1 MLIRGHGSSHR
12 FFGSQTWAP
21 ITGCAVGSLLIGS
34 LVSRD
39 LRLAVAVS
47 AALLVVSVLA
57 TARGRVETQLLVG
70 LIVVSATTDLPQL
83 VRVGPVSGLGALTVL
98 LALTT
103 VPFWLLN
110 PSAVQLVPLPLRIFL
125 VWVVAISCV
134 DWLPPTIGVQNVLVF
149 ALFAGMVGIT
159 RYLAMADG
167 AVFFASVERAFW
179 IAGWLAVVLYAASV
193 ATGGLGSGSIMG
205 SRSFALFAL
214 VVFGWALARFRFDR
228 HSGPL
233 ALMLFIMIVLSLSR
247 GALAAAT
254 VMIAL
259 AWLDLRTVGS
269 WLKAATGAALATAA
283 FFIVVGHVQ
292 ALHSRFY
299 TGDVQQVAPGLSI
312 NTTGRESI
320 WRPVWNDYLTSPW
333 IGHGPGSGDSLTARL
348 SGFATDN
355 TLGSG
360 NVHNDY
366 LRVLHDFGVIGLAA
380 WVVVLLYLL
389 GRLYR
394 AARSRRGK
402 VTWQWAAWLALIGIS
417 LEMVVDNPMIEV
429 DVMVPL
435 AILIGAAL
443 AQAEDPRRWRSEL
456 RER

>member
-1 MLIRGHGSSHR
+1 MLIRGQGSPRR
-12 FFGSQTWAP
+12 FFGPTWAP
-21 ITGCAVGSLLIGS
+21 IAGCAVGSLLVGS

-39 LRLAVAVS
+39 LRLAIAIS
-47 AALLVVSVLA
+47 GALLIASVLA
-57 TARGRVETQLLVG
+57 TARGRAETQLLVG
-70 LIVVSATTDLPQL
+70 IVVLSATTDLPQL
-83 VRVGPVSGLGALTVL
+83 IRVGPVSGLGALTIL
-98 LALTT
+98 IALMT

-110 PSAVQLVPLPLRIFL
+110 PGAVKLVPLPVCIFL
-125 VWVVAISCV
+125 VWVLAIFCV
-134 DWLPPTIGVQNVLVF
+134 NWLPPTIGVQNVLVF
-149 ALFAGMVGIT
+149 ALFAGMVGIA
-159 RYLAMADG
+159 RYLTIADG
-167 AVFFASVERAFW
+167 AAFLANVERAFW
-179 IAGWLAVVLYAASV
+179 IAGWLAVFLYAASV
-193 ATGGLGSGSIMG
+193 AAGGLGSGRVVG

-228 HSGPL
+228 QTGTLP
-233 ALMLFIMIVLSLSR
+233 LMLFVMIVLSLSR

-269 WLKAATGAALATAA
+269 WLKAASGAALAAAA
-283 FFIVVGHVQ
+283 FLIAVGHVQ

-299 TGDVQQVAPGLSI
+299 TGDVQNVAPGLSI

-333 IGHGPGSGDSLTARL
+333 IGHGPGSGDNLTARL
-348 SGFATDN
+348 SGFATDS
-355 TLGSG
+355 TVGSG

-366 LRVLHDFGVIGLAA
+366 LRLLHDFGAIGLAA
-380 WVVVLLYLL
+380 WFLTLLYLL

-394 AARSRRGK
+394 GAISQRGK
-402 VTWQWAAWLALIGIS
+402 GTWQWAAWLALIGIS
-417 LEMVVDNPMIEV
+417 LEMVVDNPLIEV

-443 AQAEDPRRWRSEL
+443 AQIDDARRWRSEL
-456 RER
+456 RGR

>member
-1 MLIRGHGSSHR
+1 
-12 FFGSQTWAP
+12 
-21 ITGCAVGSLLIGS
+21 
-34 LVSRD
+34 
-39 LRLAVAVS
+39 
-47 AALLVVSVLA
+47 
-57 TARGRVETQLLVG
+57 
-70 LIVVSATTDLPQL
+70 
-83 VRVGPVSGLGALTVL
+83 
-98 LALTT
+98 
-103 VPFWLLN
+103 
-110 PSAVQLVPLPLRIFL
+110 
-125 VWVVAISCV
+125 
-134 DWLPPTIGVQNVLVF
+134 
-149 ALFAGMVGIT
+149 
-159 RYLAMADG
+159 
-167 AVFFASVERAFW
+167 
-179 IAGWLAVVLYAASV
+179 
-193 ATGGLGSGSIMG
+193 MG

>member
-1 MLIRGHGSSHR
+1 MIRGHGSPHR
-12 FFGSQTWAP
+12 SVGYQWAP
-21 ITGCAVGSLLIGS
+21 IAGCAAGSLLVGS

-39 LRLAVAVS
+39 LRLAIVVS
-47 AALLVVSVLA
+47 AAFLTASLLA
-57 TARGRVETQLLVG
+57 TARGRVETQFLVG
-70 LIVVSATTDLPQL
+70 VIVLSATTDLPQL
-83 VRVGPVSGLGALTVL
+83 VRVGPVSGLGALTILV
-98 LALTT
+98 ALST

-110 PSAVQLVPLPLRIFL
+110 PGAVRLLPLPLRIFL

-134 DWLPPTIGVQNVLVF
+134 NWLPPTIGIQNVLVF
-149 ALFAGMVGIT
+149 VLFAGMIGIS
-159 RYLAMADG
+159 RYLAMTDG
-167 AVFFASVERAFW
+167 AAFLASMENAFR

-193 ATGGLGSGSIMG
+193 AAGGLGSGRVMG

-214 VVFGWALARFRFDR
+214 VVFGWALARFRFER
-228 HSGPL
+228 QSGIL
-233 ALMLFIMIVLSLSR
+233 AVMLFIMIILSLSR

-254 VMIAL
+254 VMTAL

-269 WLKAATGAALATAA
+269 WLKAATGAALAIAT
-283 FFIVVGHVQ
+283 FFIAVGHVQ

-299 TGDVQQVAPGLSI
+299 TGDVQEVAPGLSI

-320 WRPVWNDYLTSPW
+320 WRPVWDDYLTSPW

-348 SGFATDN
+348 SGFATDSTVGN
-355 TLGSG
+355 G

-366 LRVLHDFGVIGLAA
+366 LRVLHDFGAVGFAA
-380 WVVVLLYLL
+380 WLVTLLYLL

-394 AARSRRGK
+394 GANSGGGK
-402 VTWQWAAWLALIGIS
+402 VAWQWAAWLALIGIS
-417 LEMVVDNPMIEV
+417 LEMAVDNPMIEV

-443 AQAEDPRRWRSEL
+443 AQIEGSRRWQSEL